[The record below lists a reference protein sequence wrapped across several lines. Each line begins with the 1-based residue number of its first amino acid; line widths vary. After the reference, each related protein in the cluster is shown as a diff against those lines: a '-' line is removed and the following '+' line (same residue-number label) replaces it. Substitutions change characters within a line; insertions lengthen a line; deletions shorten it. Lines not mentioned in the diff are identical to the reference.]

1 MPDPTPYPTGTVT
14 FLFTDIEGST
24 RLLERLGT
32 VAYGDVLGRHQR
44 LMRDAIEAAGGHE
57 IKTEGDSFFVV
68 FQSAPSAVQAA
79 VMAQHG
85 LAREPW
91 WPAEVVVRVRM
102 GLHTGEGVVARD
114 SDYVGLD
121 VHRAAR
127 IAAAGHGGQ
136 VLISATTRALT
147 EDDLPAGVTLMDLGE
162 HRLKDLSRSE
172 RIGQL
177 VIAGL
182 ADQFPPIRTL
192 DATPNNLPVLAT
204 SFVGRVREVAEARR
218 LLATTRLL
226 TLTGPGGTGK
236 TRLALQVAA
245 ESIEDY
251 PDGVFFVPIEPIVD
265 PALVAPAIAAVL
277 GVRESDQT
285 IAVRLVE
292 HLAPRRILLVLDN
305 LEQVADIASLLGD
318 LIRSGPDV
326 RLMATSRALLHVYG
340 EQEYPVPPLGVPDPA
355 HLPALEALSLYE
367 AVALFIT
374 RAMAAKP
381 DFAVTNENAPAV
393 AAITARLDGLPLAI
407 ELAAARVRL
416 LSPQAM
422 LLRLESRL
430 ALLEG
435 GARDLPARQQTLRGA
450 IDWSYGLLD
459 EPGRCLFAR
468 VSVFSGG
475 FDLESAEAIC
485 GPSAG
490 GGPVLDV
497 LSGLSELA
505 DQSLVRQVEEHDHV
519 RFRMLETIREF
530 AAERLIERGEN
541 DEIRRRHAT
550 WYTGLVEQAAPYLT
564 SHDRAHW
571 LDIVEHDHDNVR
583 AALVW
588 AVQTGDATTALRIL
602 WSTWRFW
609 QSRAFLTEGMMH
621 AAAVL
626 AMPTEGVDPVL
637 VVRGHEAA
645 GGLAYWR
652 GEFDAC
658 RLHYQAALDGAR
670 AIGDRKLV
678 ADELYNYSF
687 SFFIEDPDFDRGRAA
702 AEEAVAI
709 YRELGDEA
717 GLANALWGVGNS
729 YFFATQ
735 WERSAA
741 SYTEAL
747 SLARQI
753 GNEFMVN
760 WSLHMLGSSETMLSR
775 FEGAHRYLTEGTES
789 MVRAGETTGLVIVLD
804 DWVDYNFFTGDL
816 ERSLRLF
823 GAARH
828 LQEQTSTGLA
838 EWSNLNVRGVG
849 RDYPGIDPEARAR
862 LVAEGAALTLD
873 DAVALALGSAAVAD
887 QPLPDSPRR
896 RPISARQ

>member
-1 MPDPTPYPTGTVT
+1 MPDSIPYPTGTVT

-32 VAYGDVLGRHQR
+32 AAYTDVLERHQR
-44 LMRDAIEAAGGHE
+44 VLRDAVATAGGHE

-68 FQSAPSAVQAA
+68 FRSASSAVHAA
-79 VMAQHG
+79 VSAQRG
-85 LAREPW
+85 LAHEPW
-91 WPAEVVVRVRM
+91 PTDVVVRVRM
-102 GLHTGEGVVARD
+102 GLHTGEGVVAPD

-127 IAAAGHGGQ
+127 IAAAGYGGQ
-136 VLISATTRALT
+136 VLVSATTRALT
-147 EDDLPAGVTLMDLGE
+147 EGDLPVGVTLRDLGE

-182 ADQFPPIRTL
+182 ADQFPPLRTL

-251 PDGVFFVPIEPIVD
+251 PDGVFFVPLEPIVD
-265 PALVAPAIAAVL
+265 SALVAPAIAAAL
-277 GVRESDQT
+277 GVREGDKT
-285 IAVRLVE
+285 IAERLLE

-305 LEQVADIASLLGD
+305 LEQVTDVAGFLGD

-326 RLMATSRALLHVYG
+326 RLVVTSRASLHVYG

-367 AVALFIT
+367 AVALFIA

-381 DFAVTNENAPAV
+381 DFAVTNENAAAV

-407 ELAAARVRL
+407 ELAAARVKL

-422 LLRLESRL
+422 LPRLESRL
-430 ALLEG
+430 ALLGG
-435 GARDLPARQQTLRGA
+435 GARDVPARQQTLRGA

-468 VSVFSGG
+468 AAVFSGG
-475 FDLESAEAIC
+475 FDLEAAEEIC
-485 GPSAG
+485 GPSTSG
-490 GGPVLDV
+490 GAELDV
-497 LSGLSELA
+497 LNGLSELA
-505 DQSLVRQVEEHDHV
+505 DQSLVRQSDEHGDV
-519 RFRMLETIREF
+519 RFRILETIREF
-530 AAERLIERGEN
+530 ATERLVERGEA

-550 WYTGLVEQAAPYLT
+550 WYTELVERAAPNLT
-564 SHDRAHW
+564 GPERAHW
-571 LDIVEHDHDNVR
+571 LDLIEHDHDNLR
-583 AALVW
+583 AAL
-588 AVQTGDATTALRIL
+588 ASAIETRNTTMALRIL

-609 QSRAFLTEGMMH
+609 QSRAFLTEGLMH

-626 AMPTEGVDPVL
+626 AMPTDGVDPPL

-652 GEFDAC
+652 GDFGAC
-658 RLHYQAALDGAR
+658 REHYGVALQLAR
-670 AIGDRKLV
+670 AIGDRKLI
-678 ADELYNYSF
+678 ADELYNFSF
-687 SFFIEDPDFDRGRAA
+687 SYFIDDPDFLNGQRA
-702 AEEAVAI
+702 AEEAIAI
-709 YRELGDEA
+709 YRELGDRA
-717 GLANALWGVGNS
+717 GLTNALWGIGNT
-729 YFFATQ
+729 YFFQ
-735 WERSAA
+735 QDWERSAA
-741 SYTEAL
+741 SYAEAL
-747 SLARQI
+747 ELARETQ
-753 GNEFMVN
+753 NDFMLN
-760 WSLHMLGSSETMLSR
+760 LSLHMLGSSVTQLGR
-775 FEGAHRYLTEGTES
+775 FAEAHRYLTEGTQA
-789 MVRAGETTGLVIVLD
+789 MARAGETTGLVLVLD
-804 DWVDYNFFTGDL
+804 DWVDYAYFIGDH
-816 ERSLRLF
+816 ERAVRLY

-828 LQEQTSTGLA
+828 FQAQTSTGLA
-838 EWSNLNVRGVG
+838 EWSNISMSRGG
-849 RDYPGIDPEARAR
+849 RVFAGIDAETRSR
-862 LVAEGAALTLD
+862 LEAEGAS
-873 DAVALALGSAAVAD
+873 LALDEAIAMAIA
-887 QPLPDSPRR
+887 LPVVPD
-896 RPISARQ
+896 RPPSSG